1 MKDKTATI
9 LRLFLAVLLV
19 ISAVLF
25 VIFYTQGEAFT
36 DTVMFWAYI
45 LLVIT
50 VVITVLFP
58 IYFFITNP
66 KKGLTVLVALAGFA
80 LLYAIAHFTLASGDI
95 TGEVYEK
102 FEITEWASK
111 FIGSM
116 LYMTYILG
124 GVAILSIFYAG
135 ISSLFK

>member
-9 LRLFLAVLLV
+9 LRIFLAVLLV

-36 DTVMFWAYI
+36 DTVMIWAYI
-45 LLVIT
+45 LLAFT
-50 VVITVLFP
+50 VLITVLFP
-58 IYFFITNP
+58 IFYFISNP
-66 KKGLTVLVALAGFA
+66 KSGITVLIGLAGFV
-80 LLYAIAHFTLASGDI
+80 LLYAIAHFGFASGDI

-102 FEITEWASK
+102 FDISTITSQ
-111 FIGSM
+111 FIGSI

-124 GVAILSIFYAG
+124 GLAILSILYAG
-135 ISSLFK
+135 VSSFFK